1 MIYQPAQE
9 ERHWGAFALSLLM
22 HTLLAA
28 ALIFSVKWQTKPA
41 PVAVELWSAPAPV
54 AEPAP
59 PPAPSPEPVPAPR
72 ETPPPVPTPAVKAP
86 PPSPAKPDIAVA
98 REKPKP
104 SPKPAPEAKS
114 APNFKDLFAEE
125 ERTLAARRETLE
137 RKRAAEQE
145 SNRLAAEREAG
156 AASAREKALADYEGR
171 LRGKIRGNIIKPP
184 SLTGN
189 PTAVFRVTQ
198 LPSGEVLSVRMIR
211 ASGNPAYDRAVEA
224 AILKSSPLP
233 LPSDRSLYQRELELT
248 FCPVESASGC
258 GR

>member
-1 MIYQPAQE
+1 MTYQPAQE

-22 HTLLAA
+22 HALLAA
-28 ALIFSVKWQTKPA
+28 ALIFSVKWQTRPA

-54 AEPAP
+54 PEPAP
-59 PPAPSPEPVPAPR
+59 PAPAPEPTPR
-72 ETPPPVPTPAVKAP
+72 ETPPPDPKPAVKP
-86 PPSPAKPDIAVA
+86 PPPTPAKPDIAVA

-104 SPKPAPEAKS
+104 APTPAPEKKPE
-114 APNFKDLFAEE
+114 PNFKDLFAEE

-145 SNRLAAEREAG
+145 ANRIAAEREAG
-156 AASAREKALADYEGR
+156 AASARQKALADYESR

-198 LPSGEVLSVRMIR
+198 LPSGEVLSVRMLK

-233 LPSDRSLYQRELELT
+233 LPNDRSLYQRELELT
-248 FCPVESASGC
+248 FCPVESDSGC
-258 GR
+258 QR

>member
-1 MIYQPAQE
+1 MTYQPAQE

-22 HTLLAA
+22 HALLAA

-41 PVAVELWSAPAPV
+41 PVAVELWSAPAPTPV
-54 AEPAP
+54 VEPPPAPPAPEPPAP
-59 PPAPSPEPVPAPR
+59 PPEPRPAAKVP
-72 ETPPPVPTPAVKAP
+72 PT
-86 PPSPAKPDIAVA
+86 PAKPDIAVA
-98 REKPKP
+98 RDKPKP
-104 SPKPAPEAKS
+104 PAKPTPDKAP
-114 APNFKDLFAEE
+114 APNFKELFAEE
-125 ERTLAARRETLE
+125 ERALAARRETLE

-145 SNRLAAEREAG
+145 SSRLAAEREAG
-156 AASAREKALADYEGR
+156 AASARQKALADYEGR

-184 SLTGN
+184 SLAGN

-198 LPSGEVLSVRMIR
+198 LPTGEVLSVRMIK

-248 FCPVESASGC
+248 FCPVENAGGC
-258 GR
+258 DR